1 MASPSIET
9 AGLPPE
15 LIPPMAVLGGA
26 GGRWESPLHVMEGA
40 MARLSGPPAAL
51 SGMPPRAAV
60 TLRAAEGMLA
70 EVGRVFGVAPPTTP
84 NTWTASADGC
94 RVAIWLGPD
103 EWLLV
108 GPDGLAPGLD
118 AAIREARTNDPR
130 LAVTDTS
137 HNYTTLVLAGPRAR
151 LVLSKG
157 CALDL
162 DPRGPLKP
170 GTCAQTTVGR
180 SRALLRFIVEGP
192 GGSGPGGSGP
202 GGSGPGGSDAI
213 ELWVRNSFARYMA
226 AWLLDSMTGVVHEP
240 ADF

>member
-15 LIPPMAVLGGA
+15 LIPPVAVLGGA

-70 EVGRVFGVAPPTTP
+70 EVGRVFGVTPPTTP

-180 SRALLRFIVEGP
+180 SRALLRFTVE
-192 GGSGPGGSGP
+192 GP

-226 AWLLDSMTGVVHEP
+226 AWLLDAMTGVVHEP